1 MPSAD
6 HRRGSSCS
14 ADACCKAD
22 AGNRYHR
29 GVILRTAKE
38 IEDARAAA
46 GCVVET
52 HRRLAEWLRPGLTL
66 AEVDAFCAQ
75 CFEKLSC
82 KSAFIGYKV
91 RGHPPFRSHT
101 CLSLNDMVVHG
112 EHDETRLAEG
122 DLLAV
127 DVGVKH
133 RGMIGDAAWT
143 YSIGSATEIGRR
155 LQACGRESLRRGIA
169 AIRAGRPMIEW
180 AKAVQGYVERECRYH
195 LVRGLGGHGIGHTL
209 HESPYIANTA
219 PTYPGEWT
227 EAWKPFEAGMLIA
240 VEPMISA
247 GTTEIRS
254 KGNAWPIWTADG
266 SLSVHYE
273 ADIMVTEDGC
283 ENFTAAL
290 DQLPDVVGGKS

>member
-1 MPSAD
+1 M
-6 HRRGSSCS
+6 
-14 ADACCKAD
+14 
-22 AGNRYHR
+22 
-29 GVILRTAKE
+29 ILRTPRE

-46 GCVVET
+46 ACVVRT
-52 HRRLAEWLRPGLTL
+52 HHRLAEWLRPGRTL
-66 AEVDAFCAQ
+66 AQVDAFCAAIFDEMH
-75 CFEKLSC
+75 CR
-82 KSAFIGYKV
+82 SAFIGYKV

-112 EHDETRLAEG
+112 EHDATIVAEG

-127 DVGVKH
+127 DIGVRH

-169 AIRAGRPMIEW
+169 AIRAGRPMIDW
-180 AKAVQGYVERECRYH
+180 AKAVQGHVERECRFH

-209 HESPYIANTA
+209 HESPYIANT
-219 PTYPGEWT
+219 PPSYPGEWS
-227 EAWKPFEAGMLIA
+227 EAWRPFETGMLLA

-247 GTTEIRS
+247 GTTEVRS

-273 ADIMVTEDGC
+273 ADVMVTPDGC
-283 ENFTAAL
+283 EDFTAGL
-290 DQLPDVVGGKS
+290 NELPDVVGGS